1 LESRDGVF
9 IVIEGIDGSGK
20 TLHSR
25 NLCFQLRKKG
35 FACKYTAEPSKGYIG
50 RLLRHE
56 FLSRRKISPE
66 IETLLFAADRFHH
79 IKYDI
84 LPMLRRNFIVISDR
98 YHYASIAYQGAQDVD
113 IKWIRNV
120 NNFIIKPDL
129 AIYLDVPAEIGL
141 GRIRRTKSL
150 MEKLDLEKKVRE
162 IYLDLVKEKELTYL
176 DANKS
181 IDNVNKE
188 MFNLVIRSIYKKQKK
203 EM

>member
-1 LESRDGVF
+1 MELRDGIF

-25 NLCFQLRKKG
+25 NLCFQLRKNG
-35 FACKYTAEPSKGYIG
+35 FVCKYTAEPSKGLIG
-50 RLLRHE
+50 RLLRDE

-66 IETLLFAADRFHH
+66 TETLLFAADRFHH

-84 LPMLRRNFIVISDR
+84 LPMLRRNSIVISDR
-98 YHYASIAYQGAQDVD
+98 YHYASIAYQGAQGVD

-129 AIYLDVPAEIGL
+129 AIYLDVPAEIAL
-141 GRIRRTKSL
+141 DRIRRTKSL
-150 MEKLDLEKKVRE
+150 MEKLDLEKKVRK
-162 IYLDLVKEKELTYL
+162 IYLDLVREKELTYL

-188 MFNLVIRSIYKKQKK
+188 IFDLVTKSITKKQKK